1 MMALLT
7 VLFIGSLA
15 FASNIKAFT
24 LHSFPAF
31 ISCLWLSPSEN
42 WLRMAYFF
50 ALPVVAIGIH
60 HVLQRRNDRF
70 AQELL
75 SELLEERETLTDLSM
90 MDPLTGLYNRRGL
103 QSRLE
108 NLPEA

>member
-1 MMALLT
+1 
-7 VLFIGSLA
+7 
-15 FASNIKAFT
+15 
-24 LHSFPAF
+24 
-31 ISCLWLSPSEN
+31 
-42 WLRMAYFF
+42 MAYFF

-70 AQELL
+70 AEGCFPNCWR
-75 SELLEERETLTDLSM
+75 RETLTDLSM

-108 NLPEA
+108 NLRA

>member
-1 MMALLT
+1 MFFSGAMT
-7 VLFIGSLA
+7 V
-15 FASNIKAFT
+15 
-24 LHSFPAF
+24 
-31 ISCLWLSPSEN
+31 SPE
-42 WLRMAYFF
+42 
-50 ALPVVAIGIH
+50 
-60 HVLQRRNDRF
+60 
-70 AQELL
+70 ELL